1 MIAMTGCAS
10 GGGGAGAST
19 DSISA
24 SLGTDPGG
32 FDPALARAADD
43 YYVDRMLFDTL
54 LRKDANN
61 ELAGGLATDWT
72 ADSASSYTF
81 TIRDDATCSDGTEI
95 TPTVVADSL
104 TRFADP
110 ETASTGRTLAMGG
123 ATAEFTAD
131 DTAGTVSVQLSADW
145 SDFLTGMT
153 LPPHRHRL
161 PRRPRRHGGPARRH
175 RGRGLFRSVHP
186 DQLRT
191 GRLLRDDPAR

>member
-1 MIAMTGCAS
+1 MSARPVITTAVVALSMIAMTGCAT
-10 GGGGAGAST
+10 GGGGAAVT

-61 ELAGGLATDWT
+61 ELAGGLATAWT
-72 ADSASSYTF
+72 ADSASAYTF
-81 TIRDDATCSDGTEI
+81 TIREDATCSDGTVI
-95 TPTVVADSL
+95 TPTIVADSL

-123 ATAEFTAD
+123 ATAEFTPD

-153 LPPHRHRL
+153 LPHT
-161 PRRPRRHGGPARRH
+161 GIVCPAGLADKI
-175 RGRGLFRSVHP
+175 GRAHV
-186 DQLRT
+186 
-191 GRLLRDDPAR
+191 